1 MSDAPRHAPVPR
13 PHGRLAR
20 VFVAVSASLALFL
33 AAGSAYGLVQ
43 YVAANRNDHPIIFDP
58 TGASGSQAPIGP
70 CIDDVCNYL
79 LLGSDSRAGLT
90 PAQQAVSGTNADIG
104 GSNRADTI
112 IVVHTDPKLQKAIIL
127 SFPRD
132 LWVDI
137 PGHGPDKINAA
148 FEGGVDG
155 NGPKQMAA
163 TINQLTGLTINHVLY
178 VDLAGFQGVV
188 DTLGGV
194 EMCIPA
200 ENVNT
205 PGYVEAEE
213 GSIYYGEKGHIV
225 DPRTGLDVL
234 PGCQTLSGDQALAF
248 VRTRHLRCDSA
259 APDFYRISR
268 QQQFLRA
275 VINRLLQPA
284 ELAKLPGQIQ
294 PIMDNLR
301 KDDKLDIADLVYLVG
316 QLRGISTGAAE
327 FRSVPAYPIT
337 TSGGL
342 DALKMDPSA
351 NQIFRAIREGKP
363 IGDVGLTPQYTP
375 PSPANIVVPVV
386 DHASEGKAA
395 AVEQILADSGF
406 DIAPGVVLYA
416 DYGANVAGNVIAYQP
431 GHEVDAKV
439 VQQYFPDLPI
449 KEVKGLTDPVAVFVT
464 ASYEPAQVGIGGTPV
479 VPPDCLGPTG

>member
-1 MSDAPRHAPVPR
+1 MTSAPPTGPAAR

-20 VFVAVSASLALFL
+20 LFVATSATLALFL

-43 YVAANRNDHPIIFDP
+43 YRAANDNGGGIELDTAVP
-58 TGASGSQAPIGP
+58 SGSPDPVGP

-79 LLGSDSRAGLT
+79 LLGSDSRAGLSQD
-90 PAQQAVSGTNADIG
+90 QQNVSGTNAEIG

-112 IVVHTDPKLQKAIIL
+112 ILVHTDPKLQKAIIL

-132 LWVDI
+132 LWVNI

-155 NGPKQMAA
+155 NGPRQMAA
-163 TINQLTGLTINHVLY
+163 TINKLTGLTINHVLY

-205 PGYVEAEE
+205 PGYVDAEQ
-213 GSIYYGEKGHIV
+213 GSVYYSEKGHIV

-234 PGCQTLSGDQALAF
+234 PGCQTLNGAQALAF

-268 QQQFLRA
+268 QQQFLRS
-275 VINRLLQPA
+275 VINRLVQPTQ
-284 ELAKLPGQIQ
+284 LAKLPSQIQ
-294 PIMDNLR
+294 PILENLR
-301 KDDKLDIADLVYLVG
+301 RDKQLDIADLVYLVG

-327 FRSVPAYPIT
+327 FRSVPAVPV
-337 TSGGL
+337 SVNGQ
-342 DALKMDPSA
+342 DALRMDPSA
-351 NQIFRAIREGKP
+351 EQIFRAIREGKP
-363 IGDVGLTPQYTP
+363 IGDVGLTLINTP
-375 PSPANIVVPVV
+375 PSPANVRVPVI
-386 DHASEGKAA
+386 DHASGGHTAE
-395 AVEQILADSGF
+395 VEQVLADSGF
-406 DIAPGVVLYA
+406 DVAPGVVPFA
-416 DYGANVAGNVIAYQP
+416 GYGASVAGNVIAYAP
-431 GHEVDAKV
+431 GHDVEAKV
-439 VQQYFPDLPI
+439 VQQYLPGLQI
-449 KEVKGLTDPVAVFVT
+449 KEVKGLPDAVAVFVT
-464 ASYEPAQVGIGGTPV
+464 GSYEPAQVGTGGTV
-479 VPPDCLGPTG
+479 TPPDCVSPAG